1 MEISARPLPA
11 AWRCRKAFTLVEL
24 LVAAALFSLI
34 LAILLGVVSQ
44 ASTLTRHAG
53 DRISSFQSARAAFDQ
68 ITAKLS
74 QATLNTY
81 WDYDN
86 PARPTR
92 YLRMSELHFL
102 IGKAGTNG
110 LPGSAGTGQCVFFQV
125 PLGISALPE
134 GGDLR
139 ELLNAGGFFVQY
151 GPVDVLPSPPFP
163 SQPAKYRYQLKQALQ
178 VSEDLSVYA
187 DREGTHWVGDLAQ
200 QAVAVSENVV
210 HLSLW
215 PRLPEGEDAAGSTLT
230 DDFTYDSREGAGL
243 TNQPR
248 TAHQMPPVVQVTMV
262 ALDEKSAAR
271 VCVGATPPEAI
282 QAAFDGLF
290 ALSEQEQYERDLGV
304 LETRLAAAGL
314 HVRIFSARVAVRE
327 SKML

>member
-1 MEISARPLPA
+1 
-11 AWRCRKAFTLVEL
+11 
-24 LVAAALFSLI
+24 
-34 LAILLGVVSQ
+34 
-44 ASTLTRHAG
+44 
-53 DRISSFQSARAAFDQ
+53 
-68 ITAKLS
+68 
-74 QATLNTY
+74 
-81 WDYDN
+81 
-86 PARPTR
+86 
-92 YLRMSELHFL
+92 
-102 IGKAGTNG
+102 
-110 LPGSAGTGQCVFFQV
+110 
-125 PLGISALPE
+125 
-134 GGDLR
+134 
-139 ELLNAGGFFVQY
+139 
-151 GPVDVLPSPPFP
+151 
-163 SQPAKYRYQLKQALQ
+163 
-178 VSEDLSVYA
+178 LSVYA